1 MADTNLYEDL
11 KKALADFKSFLDT
24 NVATIK
30 PAVQALKAIIP
41 QIGELIDKLI
51 DLMGQLKTEI
61 QNLNVSA
68 IPGLDKVSAFTTGVK
83 TLLTTAEDLLPNQK
97 SAIDDVLGV
106 VNVVSALPS
115 LDAIKAEIL
124 ALIDGIVANLNTLK
138 S

>member
-68 IPGLDKVSAFTTGVK
+68 IPDLDKVSAFTTGVK